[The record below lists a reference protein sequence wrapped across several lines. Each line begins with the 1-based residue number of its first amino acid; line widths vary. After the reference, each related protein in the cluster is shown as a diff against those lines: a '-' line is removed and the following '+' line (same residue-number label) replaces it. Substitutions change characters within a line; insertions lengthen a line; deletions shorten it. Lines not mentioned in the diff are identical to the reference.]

1 MEVANFVMSFY
12 KAAKPL
18 SPQSFSGQD
27 AKIIVPRR
35 PCSSSSRKKVLQSA
49 FSGSSDGYIHG
60 PDGGAGDKNVDLK
73 ATSYIFQVKE
83 RLRLE
88 ELKIM
93 NENLKLGL

>member
-12 KAAKPL
+12 KGSKPL
-18 SPQSFSGQD
+18 SPPSLAGQD
-27 AKIIVPRR
+27 AKIIVAR
-35 PCSSSSRKKVLQSA
+35 PCSSSRKKVLQSA